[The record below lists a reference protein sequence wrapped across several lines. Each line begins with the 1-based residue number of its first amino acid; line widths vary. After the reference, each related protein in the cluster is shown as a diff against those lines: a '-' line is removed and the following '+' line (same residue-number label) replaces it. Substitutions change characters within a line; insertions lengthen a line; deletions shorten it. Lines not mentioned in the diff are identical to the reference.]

1 MGSGMV
7 GSGVDGGRDYA
18 LAWWDY
24 VSWIISN
31 RGFFSFLFF
40 LLYSYYV
47 GEGNGCNNF
56 PVCSHISFFAWNVVR
71 SWQFP

>member
-7 GSGVDGGRDYA
+7 GSGVDGGRDYT

-31 RGFFSFLFF
+31 RDFFFFVFSFIIIL
-40 LLYSYYV
+40 
-47 GEGNGCNNF
+47 C
-56 PVCSHISFFAWNVVR
+56 W
-71 SWQFP
+71 